1 MPPSFPLL
9 TPISMSRK
17 ASDQVHRLIR
27 SMDAAEKR
35 YFKLYAGRHLIQ
47 GRSNHLI
54 LFNAIAAMEEYDE
67 EALLRRFKGRGF
79 TARFA
84 IAKQR
89 LHNTILESLS
99 AYHAHSSMD
108 ARLRRRMHEVEVLY
122 QRALYADAER
132 HLAGVERLAARH
144 EKLHVL
150 AEVQVWRRRL
160 LERTHYQGA
169 NADTLHDQRE
179 QASWLLARMTEL
191 DALWDLK
198 SEVFLTLYGEGQ
210 ARSIAQV
217 DRVRAIMERPGRPQ
231 VDAHSSAQARYLHHH
246 LEAVAG
252 FATGDLEASHA
263 HLLANRDLLEAERPT
278 FIDEPYRLLA
288 VLSNLAYVCTRIGRF
303 DEAREHL
310 RAYRLAPAAWRM
322 PETEDLEMKLFAT
335 GTSLE
340 LSIHCAS
347 GEFEHALAM
356 VPTIERGLERHG
368 EALGALRRAGCMF
381 QVAVAHFGGGRPTE
395 ALRWC
400 HRLLNETHQ
409 DQGGI
414 VSYARLLELML
425 RLETDDKELL
435 PYTLRNTERYLKGR
449 SRTHRFEQVFLR
461 LVRDLLKPLEPR
473 QQRAAFQRFHDDL
486 AQLAGEPLEQPA
498 FEHLDPLT
506 WAESHLSG
514 RPYGELVRERARGK
528 SRAA

>member
-1 MPPSFPLL
+1 MA
-9 TPISMSRK
+9 RK

-35 YFKLYAGRHLIQ
+35 YFKLYAGRHRIKGQ
-47 GRSNHLI
+47 SNHLL

-67 EALLRRFKGRGF
+67 GDLLQRFKGRGF

-99 AYHAHSSMD
+99 AYHAHSSVD

-132 HLAGVERLAARH
+132 HLAGVERLATRH

-150 AEVQVWRRRL
+150 VEAQVWRRRL
-160 LERTHYQGA
+160 MERTHYQGVTTA
-169 NADTLHDQRE
+169 EMDDQRE
-179 QASWLLARMTEL
+179 RAAGLLSRMAEL
-191 DALWDLK
+191 NALWDLK
-198 SEVFLTLYGEGQ
+198 SDVFLALYGEGQ
-210 ARSIAQV
+210 ARSVAQV
-217 DRVRAIMERPGRPQ
+217 ERVRSIMAHPGRPR
-231 VDAHSSAQARYLHHH
+231 VDERSSGQARYLHHH
-246 LEAVAG
+246 LESVAA
-252 FATGDLEASHA
+252 FATGDLEASRA
-263 HLLANRDLLEAERPT
+263 HLLVNRDLMTTQRAL

-288 VLSNLAYVCTRIGRF
+288 VLSNLAYVCVRTGRF
-303 DEAREHL
+303 DEARDHL
-310 RAYRLAPAAWRM
+310 HAYRLAPAEWRM

-347 GEFEHALAM
+347 GAFDQALAM
-356 VPTIERGLERHG
+356 LPAVERGLDRHG
-368 EALGALRRAGCMF
+368 EALGALRRTGCMF
-381 QVAVAHFGGGRPTE
+381 QMAVALFGGGRPAE

-400 HRLLNETHQ
+400 HRLLNEAHD

-414 VSYARLLELML
+414 VAYARMLELML
-425 RLETDDKELL
+425 RLEIDDKDLL
-435 PYTLRNTERYLKGR
+435 PYTLRNTERYLKDR
-449 SRTHRFEQVFLR
+449 LRTHRFERIFLR
-461 LVRDLLKPLEPR
+461 LMHDLLKPGDQR
-473 QQRAAFQRFHDDL
+473 QERAAYQRFHDDL
-486 AQLAGEPLEQPA
+486 ALLAAEPLEQPA

-506 WAESHLSG
+506 WAESHLTG
-514 RPYGELVRERARGK
+514 RPFGDLVRERARGK
-528 SRAA
+528 NRAA

>member
-1 MPPSFPLL
+1 
-9 TPISMSRK
+9 MSRK

-35 YFKLYAGRHLIQ
+35 YFKLYAGRHLIR
-47 GRSNHLI
+47 GRSNHLL
-54 LFNAIAAMEEYDE
+54 LFNAIAAMDVYDE

-89 LHNTILESLS
+89 LHNSILESLS
-99 AYHAHSSMD
+99 AYHAHSSVD

-132 HLAGVERLAARH
+132 HLGGVERLAAKH
-144 EKLHVL
+144 EKFHVL
-150 AEVQVWRRRL
+150 AEVHVWQRRL
-160 LERTHYQGA
+160 LERTHYQGVTA
-169 NADTLHDQRE
+169 ATLDEQR
-179 QASWLLARMTEL
+179 QRTARLLARMTEL

-198 SEVFLTLYGEGQ
+198 SEVYLTLYGEGQ
-210 ARSIAQV
+210 ARNTAQV
-217 DRVRAIMERPGRPQ
+217 ERVRAIMARPGRPQ
-231 VDAHSSAQARYLHHH
+231 VDALGSAQARYLHHH

-263 HLLANRDLLEAERPT
+263 HLLANRDLLEAERPI

-288 VLSNLAYVCTRIGRF
+288 VLSNLAYVCTRTGRF
-303 DEAREHL
+303 KEASEHL
-310 RAYRLAPAAWRM
+310 HAYRLAPAAWQM
-322 PETEDLEMKLFAT
+322 PDTEDLEMKLFAT

-347 GEFEHALAM
+347 GEFDHALAL
-356 VPTIERGLERHG
+356 VPTVERGLERHG
-368 EALGALRRAGCMF
+368 EALGTLRRAGHMF
-381 QVAVAHFGGGRPTE
+381 QVAMALFGGGRPAE

-400 HRLLNETHQ
+400 HRLLNEAQ
-409 DQGGI
+409 DDQGGI
-414 VSYARLLELML
+414 VSYARMLELML
-425 RLETDDKELL
+425 RLETEDKELL
-435 PYTLRNTERYLKGR
+435 HYTLRNTERYLKGR

-461 LVRDLLKPLEPR
+461 LVRDLLKPLPIL

-486 AQLAGEPLEQPA
+486 AQLAGDPLEQPA

>member
-1 MPPSFPLL
+1 
-9 TPISMSRK
+9 MSRK

-35 YFKLYAGRHLIQ
+35 YFKLYAGRHLIR
-47 GRSNHLI
+47 GKSNHLL
-54 LFNAIAAMEEYDE
+54 LFNAISAMETYDE
-67 EALLRRFKGRGF
+67 EALLQRFKGRGF

-99 AYHAHSSMD
+99 AYHAQSSVD

-132 HLAGVERLAARH
+132 HLAGVERLATRH

-150 AEVQVWRRRL
+150 VEVQVWQRRL
-160 LERTHYQGA
+160 MERTHYQQA
-169 NADTLHDQRE
+169 TIATLSDQRE
-179 QASWLLARMTEL
+179 RAAWLRSRLTEL

-210 ARSIAQV
+210 ARSIVQV
-217 DRVRAIMERPGRPQ
+217 ERVRAIMARRDRPE

-246 LEAVAG
+246 LEAVAA
-252 FATGDLEASHA
+252 FATGDLETSRT
-263 HLLANRDLLEAERPT
+263 HLLANRELLEAERPK
-278 FIDEPYRLLA
+278 FMDEPYRLLA
-288 VLSNLAYVCTRIGRF
+288 VLSNLAYVCTRTGRF
-303 DEAREHL
+303 TEASEHL
-310 RAYRLAPAAWRM
+310 RAYRLAPSAWQM

-347 GEFEHALAM
+347 GAFEQALAM
-356 VPTIERGLERHG
+356 VPAVERGLERHG
-368 EALGALRRAGCMF
+368 LALGTLRRTGCMF
-381 QVAVAHFGGGRPTE
+381 QVAVALFGGGRPVE

-400 HRLLNETHQ
+400 HRLLNEARD

-414 VSYARLLELML
+414 VAYARMLELML

-435 PYTLRNTERYLKGR
+435 PYTLRNTERYLKDR

-461 LVRDLLKPLEPR
+461 LVRDLLKPLDHR
-473 QQRAAFQRFHDDL
+473 QQHAAFRRFHDDL
-486 AQLAGEPLEQPA
+486 TLLAEDPLEQPA

-506 WAESHLSG
+506 WAESHLTG
-514 RPYGELVRERARGK
+514 RPYGELVREKARGG